1 MFPFHVAL
9 ASPSRV
15 FAVPLPVINLLSA
28 LKFVSRHDNR
38 TSLFNRYGSLQYV
51 PFNFSSG
58 IRQLNS
64 QLRTGSED
72 TSPVENTE
80 NRITV
85 QGEPIALNEQLIFTM
100 DDAARQQGKYD
111 TDILENTTPIYDASI
126 STIQSA
132 KRVARQI
139 LKANSIMKGDIV
151 TKGHPDTWD
160 IRPGDMVEYNGTT
173 YIVMESKHRLSDKM
187 SDFTFLTLDTG
198 IEGVLQGITSGSIS
212 RGSIENPDKSSQ
224 ITDENLSFFDSLDVH
239 IMPIITV
246 RQVSS
251 NGLLIGKN
259 DDRGRIGKNYE
270 PMGLNK
276 SAEVVMRG
284 ES

>member
-1 MFPFHVAL
+1 M
-9 ASPSRV
+9 
-15 FAVPLPVINLLSA
+15 
-28 LKFVSRHDNR
+28 
-38 TSLFNRYGSLQYV
+38 
-51 PFNFSSG
+51 
-58 IRQLNS
+58 
-64 QLRTGSED
+64 
-72 TSPVENTE
+72 ENTE

-139 LKANSIMKGDIV
+139 LKANSIMKGAIV